1 MRHNSDASRGNKRG
15 NNGGRPAN
23 YSAVATQEPPRHS
36 PGTVEK
42 VQFRRPESAR
52 QEPSMRQAN
61 PQKPQNSSLQVKP
74 HGVLNSNK
82 QSKPSSYESGPG
94 RPLKA
99 APPQKPFGDMKP
111 RQPHNSAERRSTT
124 IQMDVSAH
132 YPCLSLG
139 HDQDL
144 VSCDSLLYFLVLETE
159 ACRTIFIRSQARVS
173 KAKGQ

>member
-1 MRHNSDASRGNKRG
+1 LRHNSDASRGNKRG

-23 YSAVATQEPPRHS
+23 YSAVATQEPPQHS

-82 QSKPSSYESGPG
+82 NLS
-94 RPLKA
+94 
-99 APPQKPFGDMKP
+99 PQV
-111 RQPHNSAERRSTT
+111 T
-124 IQMDVSAH
+124 
-132 YPCLSLG
+132 SLG
-139 HDQDL
+139 LGDH
-144 VSCDSLLYFLVLETE
+144 
-159 ACRTIFIRSQARVS
+159 
-173 KAKGQ
+173 